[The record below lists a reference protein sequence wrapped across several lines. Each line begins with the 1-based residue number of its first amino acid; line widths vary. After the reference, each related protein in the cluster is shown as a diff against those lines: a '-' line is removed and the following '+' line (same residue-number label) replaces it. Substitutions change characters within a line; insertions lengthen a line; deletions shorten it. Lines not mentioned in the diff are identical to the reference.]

1 MPSVTQEHLLS
12 LQISSSRLLT
22 MTFSTHPS
30 QGFSD
35 ACEHGRRDAHRLAW
49 AAGCNTGALPAPG
62 RAGRLAGGRVGS
74 MGRYPI
80 PIKAQS
86 SFLRKAAGKAQ
97 LPGWAADP
105 WAGKG
110 RQPQAVK
117 CKQHPATASLSSP
130 HPLNNCPSVQGSHAP
145 GGLFH
150 LGEQRPAEGS
160 WGTHS
165 PPSPPRTSPSPSPS
179 RDGINA
185 AFQCHGQP
193 GAGCLQQG
201 WR

>member
-12 LQISSSRLLT
+12 LQISSSRLLRV
-22 MTFSTHPS
+22 TFSTHPS

-35 ACEHGRRDAHRLAW
+35 ACEHGRRDTHRLAR

-62 RAGRLAGGRVGS
+62 RAGRLAGGRVSS

-97 LPGWAADP
+97 LPGWAVDP

-110 RQPQAVK
+110 RHSHRLSNANSTQPQLLSPLHIP
-117 CKQHPATASLSSP
+117 QTTAL
-130 HPLNNCPSVQGSHAP
+130 
-145 GGLFH
+145 LFRAAMH
-150 LGEQRPAEGS
+150 QEGCF
-160 WGTHS
+160 
-165 PPSPPRTSPSPSPS
+165 
-179 RDGINA
+179 I
-185 AFQCHGQP
+185 
-193 GAGCLQQG
+193 
-201 WR
+201 